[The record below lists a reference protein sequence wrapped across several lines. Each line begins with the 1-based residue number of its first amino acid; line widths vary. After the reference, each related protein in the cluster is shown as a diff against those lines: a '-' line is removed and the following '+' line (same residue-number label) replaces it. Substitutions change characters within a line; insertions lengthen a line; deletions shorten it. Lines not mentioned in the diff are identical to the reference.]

1 MPIKHKHSPTS
12 GNRANLTPGE
22 IGHNRPED
30 VLLIRGNLQK
40 LAISLADW
48 RTRGVPL
55 EGTIG
60 APLTHVGGV
69 LTYDPTLLTAG
80 QVDGGFFT
88 DEPPGLNAWGV
99 PGFVQVQP
107 DFENDIDPDSLLPK
121 TTFAPN
127 DVRIEDFYV
136 ASDEINISHIGCRT
150 IYTGAGSP
158 PPIRVG
164 LVNAA
169 GVILAEKRYLSAP
182 SLIAAYVGP
191 LTLTRGTY
199 SLVVWIGGALDLV
212 RVSGERLNLSFEF
225 NGTSISAVRGRAA
238 SADMN
243 AGLFVD
249 NGLVIT
255 DVTSTEVGED
265 KHLFVRWF
273 LDTPSLAPDPMS
285 LAVTP
290 TTLSTSLAQGGVA
303 TTDPV
308 TVTVTGGSG
317 AFLYA
322 WDSPGLTPSAPDQA
336 TTTFTRSLGNGE
348 TFDTSPTVTVTDTVT
363 GRTAQ
368 IAVPVHLH
376 ADTPVSSGGGGGH
389 FLIVTLDPPNGS
401 ATAPAGSAISLTATI
416 TRVQGINLHTGFLDD
431 LTPDQYTFS
440 FNGDGSGTAT
450 GVMAGAGS
458 HMELQVFVAVS
469 SVEYDAIGSAGTT
482 INYTAV

>member
-40 LAISLADW
+40 LEISLADW

-55 EGTIG
+55 EGPIG

-121 TTFAPN
+121 TTFAQN

-199 SLVVWIGGALDLV
+199 SLVAWIGGALDLV
-212 RVSGERLNLSFEF
+212 RVSGERLNLSFEYD
-225 NGTSISAVRGRAA
+225 GHVHLRRTRALRQRRHERRPLCRQWAGDHRRHLDRGRRRQAPLRA
-238 SADMN
+238 
-243 AGLFVD
+243 
-249 NGLVIT
+249 LVPGHAQPRARS
-255 DVTSTEVGED
+255 DV
-265 KHLFVRWF
+265 L
-273 LDTPSLAPDPMS
+273 
-285 LAVTP
+285 
-290 TTLSTSLAQGGVA
+290 
-303 TTDPV
+303 
-308 TVTVTGGSG
+308 
-317 AFLYA
+317 
-322 WDSPGLTPSAPDQA
+322 
-336 TTTFTRSLGNGE
+336 
-348 TFDTSPTVTVTDTVT
+348 
-363 GRTAQ
+363 
-368 IAVPVHLH
+368 
-376 ADTPVSSGGGGGH
+376 GGH
-389 FLIVTLDPPNGS
+389 PDHALDLAHARRRGDHRSRHGHRDRRQWRLPLCLGQSRLDALCDPTRPPRRS
-401 ATAPAGSAISLTATI
+401 RAAWAMARPSTPARPS
-416 TRVQGINLHTGFLDD
+416 
-431 LTPDQYTFS
+431 P
-440 FNGDGSGTAT
+440 
-450 GVMAGAGS
+450 
-458 HMELQVFVAVS
+458 
-469 SVEYDAIGSAGTT
+469 
-482 INYTAV
+482 